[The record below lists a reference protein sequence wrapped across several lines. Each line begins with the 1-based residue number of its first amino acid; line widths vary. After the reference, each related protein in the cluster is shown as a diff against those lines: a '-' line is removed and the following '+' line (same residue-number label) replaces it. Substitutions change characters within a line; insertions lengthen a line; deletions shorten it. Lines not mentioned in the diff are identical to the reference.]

1 MHLKTFFMT
10 KGGSHMKT
18 FSPYVLTAVA
28 LVLLQGSG
36 CTIKGTINQITDT
49 TSNVTGTTSGAAWW
63 NEDGQIKPD
72 FKAAAFAAANGGNLE
87 QDIAAGRG
95 EYLAS
100 MSVLLGVSE
109 DRRPAFFSAAQS
121 RYAEAAGQR
130 TTGPERWHLFL
141 QSTAVALR

>member
-1 MHLKTFFMT
+1 
-10 KGGSHMKT
+10 MKT
-18 FSPYVLTAVA
+18 PSSYFLAVTGLA
-28 LVLLQGSG
+28 VLLATG

-72 FKAAAFAAANGGNLE
+72 FKAAAFAAANGRNLE

-95 EYLAS
+95 EYLTS

-109 DRRPAFFSAAQS
+109 DRRAAFFSTAQA
-121 RYAEAAGQR
+121 RYAEVAGQR
-130 TTGPERWHLFL
+130 VTETERWHLFL
-141 QSTAVALR
+141 QGTAVALR